1 MKFKNFCFILTTF
14 ILAISLYGCALLG
27 FTPEESN
34 DVSIQST
41 VSTETSISVNVGE
54 DLKWPKDNVLAK
66 LIPEF
71 SAGRTIEIL
80 ENDQYVR
87 FKITDV
93 TKKDFSDYVS
103 KLIKEGFDD
112 VVYTADEL
120 FSAKSSTEKGCGVV
134 IYLVDTTITLEIA
147 KDIEPQVST
156 ESIPDESTDD
166 TSLSDESNFD
176 ESSEKDSSIDDSL
189 DEETPNDESVIEEEE
204 EEEENE

>member
-1 MKFKNFCFILTTF
+1 MKFKHFCFILTTF
-14 ILAISLYGCALLG
+14 LLMLSLYGCALLG
-27 FTPEESN
+27 FTDEESE
-34 DVSIQST
+34 DTSVQST
-41 VSTETSISVNVGE
+41 VSKETSTAVNVGE

-120 FSAKSSTEKGCGVV
+120 FSAKKNTQSELGVV
-134 IYLVDTTITLEIA
+134 IYLTDSTITLEIA
-147 KDIEPQVST
+147 KEISPEVS
-156 ESIPDESTDD
+156 DESVDLSEGE
-166 TSLSDESNFD
+166 TSATDESNFD

-189 DEETPNDESVIEEEE
+189 DEETPNDESIIEEE

>member
-41 VSTETSISVNVGE
+41 VSTETSTSVNVGE

-120 FSAKSSTEKGCGVV
+120 FSATKNTQSELGVV
-134 IYLVDTTITLEIA
+134 IYLADTTITLEIA

-176 ESSEKDSSIDDSL
+176 ESASADVSAEDIP
-189 DEETPNDESVIEEEE
+189 DEEVSSDESEADEE
-204 EEEENE
+204 

>member
-1 MKFKNFCFILTTF
+1 MKFKHFCFILTTF
-14 ILAISLYGCALLG
+14 LLMLSLYGCALLG
-27 FTPEESN
+27 FTDEESE
-34 DVSIQST
+34 DTSVQST
-41 VSTETSISVNVGE
+41 VSKETSTAVNVGE
-54 DLKWPKDNVLAK
+54 DLKWPNDNVLAK

-120 FSAKSSTEKGCGVV
+120 FSAKKNTQSELGVV
-134 IYLVDTTITLEIA
+134 IYLTDSTITLEIA
-147 KDIEPQVST
+147 KEISPEVS
-156 ESIPDESTDD
+156 DESVDLSEGE
-166 TSLSDESNFD
+166 TSATDESNFD
-176 ESSEKDSSIDDSL
+176 ESASADVSAEDIS
-189 DEETPNDESVIEEEE
+189 DEEVSSDESEADEE
-204 EEEENE
+204 

>member
-1 MKFKNFCFILTTF
+1 MKFKHFCFILTTF
-14 ILAISLYGCALLG
+14 LLMLSLYGCALLG
-27 FTPEESN
+27 FTDEESE
-34 DVSIQST
+34 DTSVQST
-41 VSTETSISVNVGE
+41 VSKETSTAVNVGE
-54 DLKWPKDNVLAK
+54 DLQWPKDNVLAK

-120 FSAKSSTEKGCGVV
+120 FSAKKNTQSELGVV
-134 IYLVDTTITLEIA
+134 IYLTDSTITLEIA
-147 KDIEPQVST
+147 KEISPEVS
-156 ESIPDESTDD
+156 DESVDLSEGE
-166 TSLSDESNFD
+166 TSATDESNFD
-176 ESSEKDSSIDDSL
+176 ESSEEDSSIDDSL
-189 DEETPNDESVIEEEE
+189 DEETPNDESIIEE